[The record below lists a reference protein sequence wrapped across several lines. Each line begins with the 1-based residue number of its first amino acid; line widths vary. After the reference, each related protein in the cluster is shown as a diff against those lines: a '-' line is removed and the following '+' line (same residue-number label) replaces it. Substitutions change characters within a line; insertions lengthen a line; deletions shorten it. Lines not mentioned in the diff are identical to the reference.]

1 MNIGRYVQMYS
12 DDFKSSFTNLTIK
25 KMTQNSIKTYNQ
37 TSELRQTNKM
47 IVLKALQS
55 EPNQSRFEIGRKT
68 GLGDIESQRRLS
80 DLVNEDKAIITGSRK
95 HFKHDVSLYSA
106 KQQLTLYQKEKPQKL
121 AEWLKNNHPEIL
133 DEYKIYKQS
142 FLF

>member
-1 MNIGRYVQMYS
+1 
-12 DDFKSSFTNLTIK
+12 
-25 KMTQNSIKTYNQ
+25 MTQNSIKTYNQ

-95 HFKHDVSLYSA
+95 HFKHDVRLYSA

-121 AEWLKNNHPEIL
+121 AEWLKNNHPEIS
-133 DEYKIYKQS
+133 DQYKNYCES

>member
-1 MNIGRYVQMYS
+1 
-12 DDFKSSFTNLTIK
+12 
-25 KMTQNSIKTYNQ
+25 MTTNSIKTFNE
-37 TSELRQTNKM
+37 TVELRKTNKQK
-47 IVLKALQS
+47 VFDALKI
-55 EPNQSRFEIGRKT
+55 ERNQSRFEVGRRT

-80 DLVNEDKAIITGSRK
+80 DLVNDGKAVITGSRK

-121 AEWLKNNHPEIL
+121 AEWLKNNHPEIS
-133 DEYKIYKQS
+133 DKYKIYKQS

>member
-1 MNIGRYVQMYS
+1 
-12 DDFKSSFTNLTIK
+12 
-25 KMTQNSIKTYNQ
+25 MTQNSIKTYNQ

-95 HFKHDVSLYSA
+95 HFKHDVSLYSV
-106 KQQLTLYQKEKPQKL
+106 KEQLTLYPVEKPKKL
-121 AEWLKNNHPEIL
+121 VEWLKDGYLAIYE
-133 DEYKIYKQS
+133 EYEFYRQS